1 MYFMVHCLLCKAVKN
16 QRFISCGGTLQWED
30 YLVMV
35 MLMKMMVVPTM
46 LHKSWWWCC
55 CCWWRRWCR
64 FWWWWWCWWNRWLFV
79 FLSNG
84 VKIKMALGVR
94 NNLVQPNPCLLA
106 NERKWKIFFEW
117 DFSVSIIGLKLLE
130 GLLVPC
136 GQESCSWN
144 QLRIEQRTI
153 FLLYIIF
160 Y

>member
-1 MYFMVHCLLCKAVKN
+1 MVHCLLCKAVKN

-35 MLMKMMVVPTM
+35 MLMKMMVVSTM

-79 FLSNG
+79 FCQ
-84 VKIKMALGVR
+84 MVR
-94 NNLVQPNPCLLA
+94 KSKWHWAQEIIWFNQIHAFLA
-106 NERKWKIFFEW
+106 NERKWKFFFEW
-117 DFSVSIIGLKLLE
+117 DFSVSIIGLKILE

-136 GQESCSWN
+136 GQESCSRN
-144 QLRIEQRTI
+144 QLRIEQRTN